1 MERTVYQKL
10 LTWKEAKDRKPL
22 VLLGARQVGKT
33 YILKEFGEREFQNI
47 VYVNCHNNDFASTL
61 FRDFNIP
68 RIIHAIEVNYEVKIN
83 IGQTLLFFDEIQE
96 VSGGIASLKY
106 FCEDLRSLHVVAAG
120 SLLGLAL
127 RDDESFPVGKVN
139 TIKMYPMKFTE
150 FLIAMGRRQLCN
162 AILSAD
168 WDLLRPLHD
177 LLTEMLRQYYFVG
190 GMPEAV
196 AKWCETADPQ
206 AVRNVQNDIL
216 QTYYFDFGKHG
227 KTMIHRIR
235 QIWDS
240 IPAQLAKENKKFI
253 FGAIRKGA
261 RAADFETAIQW
272 LVDAGLIYK
281 VYRVSAP
288 KYPLKFYKDSD
299 AFKIYLLDC
308 GLLALLSESRPQDM
322 LLGDN
327 AFTEFKGSYT
337 ENFFLQELVGI
348 GNIPTYYYSKDNSKL
363 EIEFLVQYDGQVFPC
378 EVKAENNVKAK
389 SLRTFIT
396 NEFPELQL
404 HGLRFS
410 MLPYVDQQWMEN
422 YPLSGVEGTFKRA
435 EIGNSQ
441 NCRPSTLTHLSTLDP

>member
-10 LTWKEAKDRKPL
+10 LKWKDAPDRKPL

-33 YILKEFGEREFQNI
+33 YILKELGKQEFQNI
-47 VYVNCHNNDFASTL
+47 VYVNCMGNTFAQTL

-68 RIIHAIEVNYEVKIN
+68 RIIHAIEVNYEVKIKA
-83 IGQTLLFFDEIQE
+83 GKTLLFFDEIQE
-96 VSGGIASLKY
+96 VPGGIASLKF
-106 FCEDLRSLHVVAAG
+106 FCEDMRPLHVVAAG

-127 RDDESFPVGKVN
+127 SEDESFPVGKVN
-139 TIKMYPMKFTE
+139 TIKMYPMTFTE
-150 FLIAMGRRQLCN
+150 FLLAMGRSQLRD

-168 WDLLRPLHD
+168 WELLRHLHD

-196 AKWCETADPQ
+196 AKWCETSDPQ
-206 AVRNVQNDIL
+206 AVRKVQSDIL

-235 QIWDS
+235 QVWDS

-253 FGAIRKGA
+253 FGAIKKGA
-261 RAADFETAIQW
+261 RAADFEAAIQW

-299 AFKIYLLDC
+299 AFKVYLLDC

-322 LLGDN
+322 LLGDK

-337 ENFFLQELVGI
+337 ENYFMQELVGI
-348 GNIPTYYYSKDNSKL
+348 GGIPAYYYSKDNSTL
-363 EIEFLVQYDGQVFPC
+363 EIEFLAQYDGQVFPC
-378 EVKAENNVKAK
+378 EVKAEQNVKAK

-396 NEFPELQL
+396 GEFPELSL

-410 MLPYVDQQWMEN
+410 MLPYVNQEWMEN
-422 YPLSGVEGTFKRA
+422 YPLSGIEGRF
-435 EIGNSQ
+435 
-441 NCRPSTLTHLSTLDP
+441 RPQEDE

>member
-106 FCEDLRSLHVVAAG
+106 FSEDQRSLHVVAAG

-139 TIKMYPMKFTE
+139 TIKMYPMTFTE

-441 NCRPSTLTHLSTLDP
+441 NCRPSYLKLES

>member
-106 FCEDLRSLHVVAAG
+106 FSEDQRSLHVVAAG

-139 TIKMYPMKFTE
+139 TIKMYPMTFTE

-261 RAADFETAIQW
+261 RAADFEAAIQW

-410 MLPYVDQQWMEN
+410 MLPYVDQQWMES
-422 YPLSGVEGTFKRA
+422 YPLSSVEGTFNARD

-441 NCRPSTLTHLSTLDP
+441 GHLEGESKQRLDG